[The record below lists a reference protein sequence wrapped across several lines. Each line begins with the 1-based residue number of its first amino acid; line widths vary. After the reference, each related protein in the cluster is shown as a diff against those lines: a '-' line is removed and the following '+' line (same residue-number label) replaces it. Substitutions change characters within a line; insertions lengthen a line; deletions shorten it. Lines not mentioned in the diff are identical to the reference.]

1 MPVTFDRRVKCESVL
16 AFNFE
21 TSARKG
27 EVIMKTYIA
36 LILAATLFSA
46 CSNKPPSE
54 SGNTQSTAGTQS
66 TPSKA
71 ESSQS
76 TSESSGA
83 PVEFIY
89 RGITPDKAS
98 ISYKIKVNTDKP
110 IEEVHLALKETDAA
124 GKVVE
129 QTMIAWQ
136 NIVHSTQQPIEKG
149 KTYEAQTPL
158 DSAATKAEC
167 SLKEVIFKDGARWSA
182 K

>member
-1 MPVTFDRRVKCESVL
+1 
-16 AFNFE
+16 
-21 TSARKG
+21 
-27 EVIMKTYIA
+27 MKTYIG
-36 LILAATLFSA
+36 LFLAAALFSA
-46 CSNKPPSE
+46 CSNTQPSAP
-54 SGNTQSTAGTQS
+54 GNAQSPASPQS
-66 TPSKA
+66 TPAKTQ
-71 ESSQS
+71 SSPS
-76 TSESSGA
+76 AASESTGAA
-83 PVEFIY
+83 PVEFFY
-89 RGITPDKAS
+89 GGITPDKTS

-110 IEEVHLALKETDAA
+110 IEEVHLALKETDAG

-167 SLKEVIFKDGARWSA
+167 SLKEVIFKDGTRWSA